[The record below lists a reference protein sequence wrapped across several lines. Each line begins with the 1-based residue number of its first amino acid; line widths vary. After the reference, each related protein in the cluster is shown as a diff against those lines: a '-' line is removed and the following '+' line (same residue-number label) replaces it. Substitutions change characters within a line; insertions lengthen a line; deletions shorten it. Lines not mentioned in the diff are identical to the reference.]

1 MVLLGGKFGEG
12 VANQK
17 AIPNLNPGW
26 LFYIDFFIYLI
37 IYLLIFSQWA
47 EKSPLPLRFSPAPY
61 PVAEAHLHGG
71 DQEPPK
77 GSRLAGREQRDL
89 QSNDYGVY

>member
-61 PVAEAHLHGG
+61 PAADPADNRPQAPLRTSV
-71 DQEPPK
+71 EPYT
-77 GSRLAGREQRDL
+77 RYIYFQ
-89 QSNDYGVY
+89 

>member
-37 IYLLIFSQWA
+37 IYLLIFFTVGGKITLA
-47 EKSPLPLRFSPAPY
+47 APLFSSAIPSGRP
-61 PVAEAHLHGG
+61 
-71 DQEPPK
+71 
-77 GSRLAGREQRDL
+77 SR
-89 QSNDYGVY
+89 